1 MTIEESED
9 LCKAC
14 LPIVR
19 RASEF
24 IKSEIGNVSANEIE
38 AKEKN
43 SLVSYVDKTAEEII
57 IKGIGQL
64 LPDAEY
70 LTEEATVAQNEGD
83 LRWIIDPLDG
93 TTNFLHSVPHFSVS
107 LALEFKGKLVFGI
120 VEEVNSQETFYAW
133 KGGGAYC
140 NGNSIRVTS
149 NNAIS
154 ESIAGTGFPY
164 VVGDSAP
171 MMALLDHWIKHG
183 RGVRR
188 MGSAALDLAY
198 VACGRYDFYYE
209 TSINSW
215 DIAGG
220 AIIVEE
226 AGGKVTDLW
235 GRGQYIHAGHI
246 IASNGH
252 LHQEIIDQ
260 VVVHFGRDSSN

>member
-1 MTIEESED
+1 MTTKDYAD

-19 RASEF
+19 QASEF
-24 IKSEIGNVSANEIE
+24 IKSKVGSVTANEIE

-43 SLVSYVDKTAEEII
+43 SLVSYVDKTAEKII
-57 IKGIGQL
+57 VKGISQL
-64 LPDAEY
+64 LPKAVY
-70 LTEEATVAQNEGD
+70 LTEEATVDQNEGD

-93 TTNFLHSVPHFSVS
+93 TTNFLHAIPHFSVS
-107 LALEFKGKLVFGI
+107 LALEFKGQLVLGI
-120 VEEVNSQETFYAW
+120 VEEVNAQETFYAW

-140 NGNSIRVTS
+140 NGNSIKVTS
-149 NNAIS
+149 NIAIS
-154 ESIAGTGFPY
+154 EAIAGTGFPY

-171 MMALLDHWIKHG
+171 MMALLNHWINHG

-209 TSINSW
+209 TSINAW

-226 AGGKVTDLW
+226 AGGKVADLW
-235 GRGQYIHAGHI
+235 GNRDYLHAGHI

-252 LHQEIIDQ
+252 LLQEIIDQ
-260 VVVHFGRDSSN
+260 VVVHFGNDSSN